1 MGFSHNIRVIVNGAV
16 IDGWTGYHVESSLL
30 TPTDAFS
37 MRRPF
42 NAEAWNLLRR
52 DSDVTIQIDGTSILR
67 GFVDRRHKR
76 SKAGTMEISG
86 RDRAG
91 RLVDESAPRIDYS
104 GMTTIAALK
113 ELIAPWF
120 DQVELNGARDRVLRR
135 GKGKGKRIAG
145 GAEPVVDISIRVPR
159 RGVVHPGQ
167 TRWQVIHEIASR
179 SSCIAYSS
187 SDGRSIIFGQPN
199 QTQDAQYLLVH
210 AAPANRRGGTEYVTD
225 MEIIEDDGDRF
236 SLLLCAGVGGQS
248 DTNYGRNV
256 IDGRGVAFDNFA
268 NRRDGTGRD
277 FIHPKRLFLPEKD
290 FETYGD
296 AQRVADNEQA
306 RRDMKRHMVTVNAS
320 MHGQFLFPGS
330 PPTLFAPGCIAHV
343 IDEDQSPHMEDD
355 YLILSCAYSSERD
368 QGENTTMHMV
378 PRGTEILL

>member
-1 MGFSHNIRVIVNGAV
+1 MGLSHKITVTVNQV
-16 IDGWTGYHVESSLL
+16 TIDGWTGYHVESSLL
-30 TPTDAFS
+30 TPSDPFS
-37 MRRPF
+37 LRRPF

-52 DSDVTIQIDGTSILR
+52 DSDVTIRIDGTPILR
-67 GFVDRRHKR
+67 GFIDRRAKH

-91 RLVDESAPRIDYS
+91 RLVDESAPGIDYS

-113 ELIAPWF
+113 QLIAPWF
-120 DQVELNGARDRVLRR
+120 DQVELDGARDRVLRR
-135 GKGKGKRIAG
+135 GKGKRLAG
-145 GAEPVVDISIRVPR
+145 GADPVVDITIRVPR
-159 RGVVHPGQ
+159 RGVVHPGM

-179 SSCIAYSS
+179 SSCIAYASA
-187 SDGRSIIFGQPN
+187 DGRSIVFGKPN
-199 QTQDAQYLLVH
+199 QTQAAQYLFVN
-210 AAPANRRGGTEYVTD
+210 AAEGTRRAATQYVTD
-225 MEIIEDDGDRF
+225 MEIVEDDGDRF
-236 SLLLCAGVGGQS
+236 SLLMCAGVGGQS
-248 DTNYGRNV
+248 STNYGRNV

-296 AQRVADNEQA
+296 AQRVANNEQA
-306 RRDMKRHMVTVNAS
+306 RRDMKRHAVTITAPL
-320 MHGQFLFPGS
+320 HGQFLFPGS
-330 PPTLFAPGCIAHV
+330 PPTLFAPGCMGHV
-343 IDEDQSPHMEDD
+343 IDEDQAPHMEDD

-368 QGENTTMHMV
+368 QGETTTMHMV

>member
-1 MGFSHNIRVIVNGAV
+1 MGLSHKIDVIVNGAQ

-30 TPTDAFS
+30 TPSDPFS

-52 DSDVTIQIDGTSILR
+52 DSDVTIRIDGTPILR
-67 GFVDRRHKR
+67 GIVDRRHKR

-113 ELIAPWF
+113 ELVAPWF
-120 DQVELNGARDRVLRR
+120 NQVELDGARDRILRR
-135 GKGKGKRIAG
+135 GKGKRIAG
-145 GAEPVVDISIRVPR
+145 GAEPVVSITIRVPR
-159 RGVVHPGQ
+159 RGVVHPGM

-179 SSCIAYSS
+179 GSCIAYASA
-187 SDGRSIIFGQPN
+187 DGRSIIFGKPN
-199 QTQDAQYLLVH
+199 QTQAAQYLFVN
-210 AAPANRRGGTEYVTD
+210 AAEGSRRPGTEYVTD

-236 SLLLCAGVGGQS
+236 SLLMCAGVGGQS

-256 IDGRGVAFDNFA
+256 IDGRGVAFDNPF
-268 NRRDGTGRD
+268 NRVDGTGRD

-296 AQRVADNEQA
+296 AQRVADNDQV
-306 RRDMKRHMVTVNAS
+306 RRDMKRHMVTVYAA
-320 MHGQFLFPGS
+320 MHGQFLVPGA
-330 PPTLFAPGCIAHV
+330 PPTLFAPGCMAHV
-343 IDEDQSPHMEDD
+343 IDEDQKPQLEDD
-355 YLILSCAYSSERD
+355 YLVLSCAYSSERD
-368 QGENTTMHMV
+368 QGETTTMHMV